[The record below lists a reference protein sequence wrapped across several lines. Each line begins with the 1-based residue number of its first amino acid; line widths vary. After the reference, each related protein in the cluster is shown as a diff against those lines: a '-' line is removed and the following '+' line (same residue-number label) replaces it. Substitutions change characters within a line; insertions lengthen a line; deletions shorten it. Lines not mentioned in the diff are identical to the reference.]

1 MGNGGVRNWTL
12 LFFNLFVQN
21 VVICHM
27 FLYNVGSKGIFDIEE
42 KDKIGEQR

>member
-1 MGNGGVRNWTL
+1 LDTP
-12 LFFNLFVQN
+12 FFNLFVQN